1 MRKLVWTVALCAV
14 AVTTSAVAQDGGS
27 IINPEQYWFEEAAGA
42 TAGTSGT
49 AGIRTLVLKGD
60 PEADGLYTI
69 LLRIPP
75 NTRIAAHAHRDDRVA
90 TVVSGD
96 WYIGYGS
103 DARMGRFQQ
112 VELGGF
118 YTEPPNAPHYARTG
132 ARGAVVMIT
141 GVGPTDTRFSTSNR

>member
-96 WYIGYGS
+96 WYSAASIQS
-103 DARMGRFQQ
+103 RRTRHITHER
-112 VELGGF
+112 VRV
-118 YTEPPNAPHYARTG
+118 AP
-132 ARGAVVMIT
+132 
-141 GVGPTDTRFSTSNR
+141 